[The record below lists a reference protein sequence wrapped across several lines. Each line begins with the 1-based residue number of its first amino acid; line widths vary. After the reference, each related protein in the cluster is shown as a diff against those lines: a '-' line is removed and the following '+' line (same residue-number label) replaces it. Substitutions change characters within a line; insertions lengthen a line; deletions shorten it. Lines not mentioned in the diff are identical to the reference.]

1 MHIIDSHCHLDRLE
15 IPAGQSLTSV
25 MEQARAR
32 GVKHF
37 LNIGVERESFA
48 AVLAIAEQNEDV
60 SCSVGVH
67 PLYEGIHQ
75 SNIEWMREAAKH
87 PKVVAIGETGLD
99 YHYAADSQD
108 AQRRS
113 FRAHIQLARELNLP
127 LIIHTR
133 EAKEDTLALLREES
147 AATVGGVLHCFTE
160 DWPMAKAAIE
170 LGFYIS
176 LSGIVTFRNADAL
189 REVARKVPDDRLLI
203 ETDSPWLAPIPH
215 RGKTNVPAY
224 VVDVAN
230 AVAKERGITPE
241 RLASITSENFVRLFA
256 RANVT
261 PITKDI
267 RAINH

>member
-15 IPAGQSLTSV
+15 IPVGQSLTSV
-25 MEQARAR
+25 MDQARAR

-37 LNIGVERESFA
+37 LNIGVERESFP
-48 AVLAIAEQNEDV
+48 AVLAIAEQHDDV

-75 SNIEWMREAAKH
+75 SNIEWMRTAAMH

-99 YHYAADSQD
+99 YHYAADSQE
-108 AQRRS
+108 AQQRS
-113 FRAHIQLARELNLP
+113 FRAHIQLARELSLP

-133 EAKEDTLALLREES
+133 EAKADTLSILREERGD
-147 AATVGGVLHCFTE
+147 AIGGVLHCFTE
-160 DWPMAKAAIE
+160 DWAMAKAAIE

-189 REVARKVPDDRLLI
+189 REVARKVPEDRLLV

-230 AVAKERGITPE
+230 AVAKERGITAE
-241 RLASITSENFVRLFA
+241 RLAHFTSENFARLFA
-256 RANVT
+256 RAKVP
-261 PITKDI
+261 PI
-267 RAINH
+267 AA

>member
-1 MHIIDSHCHLDRLE
+1 MHLIDSHCHLDRLE
-15 IPAGQSLTSV
+15 IAAGQTLAGLLD
-25 MEQARAR
+25 QARAR

-37 LNIGVERESFA
+37 LNIGVERESFS
-48 AVLAIAEQNEDV
+48 AVLTIAEQNDDV

-75 SNIEWMREAAKH
+75 SNIDWMREAAKH

-99 YHYAADSQD
+99 YHYAADSQA
-108 AQRRS
+108 AQQRS
-113 FRAHIQLARELNLP
+113 FRAHIQLARELSLP

-133 EAKEDTLALLREES
+133 EAKEDTLNILREEGGD
-147 AATVGGVLHCFTE
+147 AIGGVLHCFTE
-160 DWPMAKAAIE
+160 DWPMAKAAID

-189 REVARKVPDDRLLI
+189 REVARKVPNDRLLL

-230 AVAKERGITPE
+230 AVAKERGTTAE
-241 RLASITSENFVRLFA
+241 ALAVLTSENFARLFT
-256 RANVT
+256 RAKLT
-261 PITKDI
+261 PIANDV
-267 RAINH
+267 RATAI